1 MMMEDIVCSIYLTSD
16 EKNVDSVCKECNK
29 TIKSENTPDGPT
41 CGEVLS
47 RKKTLSEYLYQS
59 TNTISSSLYYN
70 YQPQVT
76 NYYLK
81 Q

>member
-1 MMMEDIVCSIYLTSD
+1 MMEDIVCSIYLTGD
-16 EKNVDSVCKECNK
+16 KKTDDSVCKECNK
-29 TIKSENTPDGPT
+29 TVKSENTPEGPT
-41 CGEVLS
+41 CKEVLS
-47 RKKTLSEYLYQS
+47 RNKTLSEYLYQS
-59 TNTISSSLYYN
+59 TNTISSSLYCN

>member
-1 MMMEDIVCSIYLTSD
+1 MMEDVVCSIYLTSD
-16 EKNVDSVCKECNK
+16 KKRDDSVCKECNK
-29 TIKSENTPDGPT
+29 TVKSENNNEEPT
-41 CGEVLS
+41 CEEVLS
-47 RKKTLSEYLYQS
+47 TKKKLSEYLYQS
-59 TNTISSSLYYN
+59 TNTISSSLYSN